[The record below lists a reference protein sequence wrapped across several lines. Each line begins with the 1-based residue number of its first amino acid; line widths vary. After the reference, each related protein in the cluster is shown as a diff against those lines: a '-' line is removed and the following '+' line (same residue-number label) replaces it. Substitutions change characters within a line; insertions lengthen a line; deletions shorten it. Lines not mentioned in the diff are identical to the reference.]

1 VSDRFPNAI
10 DRHVASRVLLRRQEA
25 GLTQQMVAD
34 ALGVTFQQF
43 QKYERAINRI
53 SAGTLYQLSLTLE
66 VPWDTS
72 SRGGAVTE
80 KSPDSAKLLCRISII
95 PPALQ
100 SCETLPEGWPC
111 LSMDSAQ
118 IGAVKVSSHCWF
130 VSSTTW
136 VERSPISGCLQSSG
150 ASLTMS
156 TAGTYC
162 ANICWCSGK
171 YCLQT
176 KRPLSS
182 RQSMMSG
189 TRFARSQKIRAILRG
204 QEKQRRVAFGEKRA
218 TWRIAAGLTQTAVAK
233 RSGMNSSYLSH
244 LESGRRNP
252 TLATLERLAKI
263 LNVAPGS
270 FL

>member
-1 VSDRFPNAI
+1 MPNK
-10 DRHVASRVLLRRQEA
+10 HH
-25 GLTQQMVAD
+25 
-34 ALGVTFQQF
+34 
-43 QKYERAINRI
+43 
-53 SAGTLYQLSLTLE
+53 
-66 VPWDTS
+66 
-72 SRGGAVTE
+72 
-80 KSPDSAKLLCRISII
+80 

-150 ASLTMS
+150 ASLTIS

-182 RQSMMSG
+182 RQSTMSG

-218 TWRIAAGLTQTAVAK
+218 TVANRGRINPNCRCEAIWHEQLLSQPFGK
-233 RSGMNSSYLSH
+233 RPPQPHTCYARTPGENS
-244 LESGRRNP
+244 
-252 TLATLERLAKI
+252 
-263 LNVAPGS
+263 
-270 FL
+270 